1 MASAAVDQS
10 AGGHTTTFEPLTTV
24 QTGVTKHHVRTIL
37 NYHKPNEDGSPP
49 HATYVG
55 RPETYERPVD
65 PVEVTINDIR
75 GETDK
80 YNLDSNGFQ
89 LYNFPSAEKDFLD
102 DDKIKA
108 EYYPETERLLKEATG
123 ASRVFIF
130 DHTIRRPGPPSA
142 ENPTENTPA
151 APLRGPVQRVHIDQS
166 YTASR
171 SRVPHHLPELADQLL
186 RPATRSSTSG
196 APSSHL
202 QGSSRCGRRTLRARY

>member
-1 MASAAVDQS
+1 VLTDKSGAWPEGTIYTHDADVVLWAIISVTMASAAVDQS
-10 AGGHTTTFEPLTTV
+10 TGGHTTTFEPLTTV

-55 RPETYERPVD
+55 KPETYERPVD

-108 EYYPETERLLKEATG
+108 EYYPETERLLKEA
-123 ASRVFIF
+123 F
-130 DHTIRRPGPPSA
+130 
-142 ENPTENTPA
+142 
-151 APLRGPVQRVHIDQS
+151 VH
-166 YTASR
+166 
-171 SRVPHHLPELADQLL
+171 P
-186 RPATRSSTSG
+186 
-196 APSSHL
+196 
-202 QGSSRCGRRTLRARY
+202 